1 MEKKFKSLRQLETKR
16 HFLSFNIAGFTYH
29 DGCEVFD
36 QLKIGSP
43 LRLIREEDNPHDSNA
58 IAVFFGDTWLGYV
71 PRLKNSDLALFMD
84 MGYEDLFV
92 ARIQQLNPQA
102 HPEQQVGAVVYVKK
116 AKKSNS

>member
-1 MEKKFKSLRQLETKR
+1 MEKKIKSLRQLETKR

-43 LRLIREEDNPHDSNA
+43 LRLIRDEDNQYDTNA
-58 IAVFFGDTWLGYV
+58 VAVFFGDTWLGFV
-71 PRLKNSDLALFMD
+71 PRQKNSDLALFMD
-84 MGYEDLFV
+84 MGHEDLFV

-102 HPEQQVGAVVYVKK
+102 HPEQQVGVVVFVKK
-116 AKKSNS
+116 ANA